1 MGTAV
6 HKGKKIDICS
16 KHVILFILGGL
27 NVSIANEVYHDLM
40 MSLNS
45 LVLSSDLHLLYL
57 VTPPELVDAIEP
69 NWSVYFDK
77 VSDNT
82 LCDL

>member
-1 MGTAV
+1 M
-6 HKGKKIDICS
+6 
-16 KHVILFILGGL
+16 
-27 NVSIANEVYHDLM
+27 SIANEVYHDLM

-57 VTPPELVDAIEP
+57 ATPPELVDAIEP

-77 VSDNT
+77 VTNKT
-82 LCDL
+82 PGCCVFNLL